1 MTVTIDLN
9 GGGTGNNNTT
19 TFNDGSAPTAT
30 TLFGSATVSISGAG
44 ASMTSL
50 ALSGFNPNI
59 TLSLGGSTTFT
70 TAGRTFTLV
79 NNGSGNWSL
88 NLTSGSSAGFAWQNA
103 LQDLQVN
110 ATANS
115 VPHAN
120 ETITL
125 TPGGTNLGTVTTGT
139 ETLTV
144 TCFFAGTRIA
154 TPKGQVAIELLKPG
168 ELVLTA
174 DGRTLPVSW
183 LGVQTVSTVFA
194 DKMRVLPIRIKAGA
208 LADNVP
214 ARDLL
219 VSPDHAMFVD
229 GVLVHAGALV
239 NGTSIV
245 RETKVPQIF
254 PYYHVELDE
263 HALIV
268 AEGAAAE
275 SFIDNTDRLGFD
287 NWAEHDAAYPDGKA
301 IKEMHYP
308 RAKSHR
314 QVPVAV
320 RVRLADRGL
329 RIAASEAAEVA

>member
-1 MTVTIDLN
+1 M
-9 GGGTGNNNTT
+9 
-19 TFNDGSAPTAT
+19 
-30 TLFGSATVSISGAG
+30 
-44 ASMTSL
+44 
-50 ALSGFNPNI
+50 
-59 TLSLGGSTTFT
+59 
-70 TAGRTFTLV
+70 
-79 NNGSGNWSL
+79 
-88 NLTSGSSAGFAWQNA
+88 
-103 LQDLQVN
+103 
-110 ATANS
+110 
-115 VPHAN
+115 PHAN

-125 TPGGTNLGTVTTGT
+125 TPGGTNLGTATTGT
-139 ETLTV
+139 ESLTV

-154 TPKGQVAIELLKPG
+154 TPKGQVAIESLKPG